1 MSWTATEGVVEVHYE
16 VEADLEPACQGPL
29 VAGLR
34 AATARG
40 PTALLFE
47 VKVVKVSAAVA
58 NFWVDVVESVGP
70 NLTHMGIVSE
80 SVMVRA
86 LTGAF
91 SMAHAHSAQLAF
103 GRSVRQPERCPRV
116 GVSSPRRKLARWLTL
131 HARGRAASWVNTWL
145 RSGLSERTGAI
156 GSPDCSRRPKA
167 SRRVNW
173 RGWSPGATS
182 FHVSG
187 IDTGA
192 FSYGR
197 THHGAASTLPW
208 PFCKAST

>member
-91 SMAHAHSAQLAF
+91 SMAMRIRRSSLSVEVFDNLSA
-103 GRSVRQPERCPRV
+103 
-116 GVSSPRRKLARWLTL
+116 ARAWACR
-131 HARGRAASWVNTWL
+131 ARGENSLA
-145 RSGLSERTGAI
+145 G
-156 GSPDCSRRPKA
+156 
-167 SRRVNW
+167 
-173 RGWSPGATS
+173 
-182 FHVSG
+182 
-187 IDTGA
+187 
-192 FSYGR
+192 
-197 THHGAASTLPW
+197 
-208 PFCKAST
+208 